1 MIYRYMLC
9 MFQFCVFLCQIL
21 IKMITEII
29 RLNSIGDFCERY
41 GCKMQH
47 PLITVLD
54 KTECAKL
61 KDELRSCGFYCV
73 FFKGESGSMTY
84 GLSRYEYGE
93 ATMAFI
99 APDQIFGNATGH
111 SEGTNSKLLLF
122 HPSIIHESPLSSKF
136 KYYSFFS
143 YESNQALNLTPEEK
157 LVMDSLFEGI
167 SLELELPIDASSRSI
182 ILAFLDLLFS
192 YCLRFYAR
200 QYHSESKGGDQLIDR
215 FNVVLKE
222 YFESNLPVEKGL
234 PTVAYCAKRLS
245 LSPNYFGDL
254 VKKSSGHTAKEH
266 IHIAVVERVKY
277 LIVSTKMSISEI
289 AYAVGFKY
297 PHHLS
302 RVFRHVTGITP
313 IEFRTRR

>member
-1 MIYRYMLC
+1 
-9 MFQFCVFLCQIL
+9 
-21 IKMITEII
+21 MITEII

-47 PLITVLD
+47 PLITVID
-54 KTECAKL
+54 SHDIANVKY
-61 KDELRSCGFYCV
+61 ELRSCGFYCV
-73 FFKGESGSMTY
+73 FLKGESGSMTY
-84 GLSRYEYGE
+84 GLSKYEYGE

-111 SEGTNSKLLLF
+111 EEGTTSKMLAF
-122 HPSIIHESPLSSKF
+122 HPSIIHDSPLASRF

-143 YESNQALNLTPEEK
+143 YESNRALHLTPEEK
-157 LVMDSLFEGI
+157 TIIDSLYEGL
-167 SLELELPIDASSRSI
+167 SMELEHPIDASSRSI
-182 ILAFLDLLFS
+182 ILSFLELLFS
-192 YCLRFYAR
+192 YCMRFYTR
-200 QYHSESKGGDQLIDR
+200 QYNAASKMSNQLIDR
-215 FNVVLKE
+215 FNAVLKD

-234 PTVAYCAKRLS
+234 PTVAYCAQQLS

-254 VKKSSGHTAKEH
+254 VKKSTGHTAKEH
-266 IHIAVVERVKY
+266 IHMAVVERVKF
-277 LIVSTKMSISEI
+277 LIVSTKQSISEI